1 MKNIIEKI
9 KAKFLGTK
17 IYKKFESFCTPKNFA
32 LAALVVVIA
41 FMLTVTFFNMKLGK
55 CKIDNTPRQTV
66 TEPEVIYIDKE
77 FKVERDTILSAMGSA
92 SELITYKYYVADFDV
107 LEKDKKVFGVK
118 VPFTTDQTVFAFRGT
133 VSVGVRNLKDV
144 EVVVNEEEKKI
155 MITIPDLEV
164 LYNVM
169 DSFKTFDVKQSI
181 FTEISLEEH
190 EEFRQALLDRQAKD
204 IENNKE
210 FWNSAQENTI
220 NILESF
226 FISIPGISDYTI
238 KYSWK

>member
-1 MKNIIEKI
+1 
-9 KAKFLGTK
+9 
-17 IYKKFESFCTPKNFA
+17 
-32 LAALVVVIA
+32 
-41 FMLTVTFFNMKLGK
+41 MLTVTFFNMKLGK
-55 CKIDNTPRQTV
+55 CKIDNTPHQTE
-66 TEPEVIYIDKE
+66 TGPEVIYIDKE
-77 FKVERDTILSAMGSA
+77 FKVERDAILSAMGSA

-118 VPFTTDQTVFAFRGT
+118 VPFTTNQTVFAFRGT
-133 VSVGVRNLKDV
+133 VSVGVKNLKDV
-144 EVVVNEEEKKI
+144 EVDVNEEEKKI
-155 MITIPDLEV
+155 MITIPNLEV

-181 FTEISLEEH
+181 FTEIPLEEH

-220 NILESF
+220 NILESL